1 MGVWEGDC
9 GCMESGVV
17 GLSDGDGMEIGGCD
31 EEKQEI
37 GQHSN

>member
-1 MGVWEGDC
+1 
-9 GCMESGVV
+9 MESGVV